1 MNLNSLYLKVKCFVS
16 LFWGL
21 NWTGEIVAGWEDG
34 HLCHFHHFACVF
46 DVWGAWFPFIRH
58 EFCVFVYGNYWR
70 SRSGACNW
78 ASGGCSP
85 NSLSFLDLYDIDR
98 SVIDFLVCYFMFGE
112 CTAKYWDPW
121 GYKNRNENVGFIT
134 CPESLK
140 REWKFRVDELIIRLC
155 QRCTNLEGKRWM
167 WKWH

>member
-1 MNLNSLYLKVKCFVS
+1 MNLNSLYLKVKWFVS

-34 HLCHFHHFACVF
+34 HFCDFHFACVF

-58 EFCVFVYGNYWR
+58 EFSVFVYGNCWR

-78 ASGGCSP
+78 GSGGCIP
-85 NSLSFLDLYDIDR
+85 NSLSFLDLYDIGMLLHVWWG
-98 SVIDFLVCYFMFGE
+98 SGQVLGI
-112 CTAKYWDPW
+112 WDPW

-134 CPESLK
+134 RPESQK
-140 REWKFRVDELIIRLC
+140 REWKIRVDELIIQLC

-167 WKWH
+167 CKWH